1 MTGASIH
8 LVAGRRYGLCG
19 RNGLGKTTLLK
30 MISRYDLCTETL
42 VKIYNGTTDLFQSS
56 WLICSKHP

>member
-1 MTGASIH
+1 MYDYHVDWFIIFIFFRVLITGASIH

-30 MISRYDLCTETL
+30 MISR
-42 VKIYNGTTDLFQSS
+42 
-56 WLICSKHP
+56 